1 MTKAKQATSAKV
13 VDTLDQGSSRPTV
26 KERIERRIDLLESWF
41 RDGVPAGYRQGIP
54 TSLTKLRTW
63 RLEEYGILPIGSP
76 NEFTKTHPHFGGL
89 VGTAEEALNRL
100 LKKYPKAPK
109 APRRA
114 STVIGPDVERRPD
127 YEKIV
132 GQYHEERHARLAA
145 EKLAA
150 TEIQRRA
157 FVEAELASLKRS
169 QAEGAGSANLK
180 AVP

>member
-1 MTKAKQATSAKV
+1 MTKAKRSTSVKV
-13 VDTLDQGSSRPTV
+13 VDTLDQGSTRPTV

-63 RLEEYGILPIGSP
+63 QLEEYGILPIGSP
-76 NEFTKTHPHFGGL
+76 NEFTKTHPQFGGF
-89 VGTAEEALNRL
+89 VSKAEDALNRL
-100 LKKYPKAPK
+100 LRKYPKAPK
-109 APRRA
+109 ASRRA
-114 STVIGPDVERRPD
+114 STVNPIQGEPRPD

-132 GQYHEERHARLAA
+132 SQYHVERHARLAA

-157 FVEAELASLKRS
+157 FVENELAALKRS
-169 QAEGAGSANLK
+169 HAEGAGAANLK